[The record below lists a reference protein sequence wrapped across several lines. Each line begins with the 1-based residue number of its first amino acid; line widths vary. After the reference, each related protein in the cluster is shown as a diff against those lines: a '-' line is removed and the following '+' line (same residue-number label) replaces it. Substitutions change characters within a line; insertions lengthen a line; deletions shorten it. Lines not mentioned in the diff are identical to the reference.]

1 MKKIGFLFGDEIEF
15 SRAVM
20 EIINSDKKLGF
31 EAEEIK
37 LGILNLE
44 DKSQYSVILDRF
56 SIRFPFYKSVM
67 RFFEQQG
74 TKIVNSPKEYM
85 EYDNFLGAFELKKIK
100 INVPKMAIIPS
111 KALPEG
117 VDGSMLGNLIYP
129 LNWDEMFDK
138 IGFPANIMLNN
149 SKNGLY
155 DCFKIYNQ
163 QEFYPIYDMS
173 ADKTLIL
180 QQAFEQA
187 DYFRVFVVGSEKY
200 MLNYDIN
207 KPLRNRYSL
216 IEQETDDKTAK
227 KIDTIIKTIKKHFDM
242 DIFDIDCVL
251 VNEKIYVNYIDK
263 SIPNIDAL
271 FLPEECYKWLT
282 EKTAELLINYAKKA
296 DVKAPKAVAKTK
308 TTTTTKKTAAK
319 KTTTKK

>member
-15 SRAVM
+15 SKAVM
-20 EIINSDKKLGF
+20 EVINSDNNLDVK
-31 EAEEIK
+31 AEEIK
-37 LGILNLE
+37 LGILGLE
-44 DKSQYSVILDRF
+44 DKSQYSVIFDRF

-74 TKIVNSPKEYM
+74 TKIVNSTKEYM

-129 LNWDEMFDK
+129 LNWEEMFDK

-149 SKNGLY
+149 SKNGIY

-173 ADKTLIL
+173 ADETLIL

-187 DYFRVFVVGSEKY
+187 DYFKVFVVGSEKY

-282 EKTAELLINYAKKA
+282 EKTAELLINYVKKTA
-296 DVKAPKAVAKTK
+296 VKTSKTVDK
-308 TTTTTKKTAAK
+308 TRTTTSKKTAAK
-319 KTTTKK
+319 KTITKK

>member
-15 SRAVM
+15 SKAVM
-20 EIINSDKKLGF
+20 EVINSDNNLDVK
-31 EAEEIK
+31 AEEIK
-37 LGILNLE
+37 LGILGLE
-44 DKSQYSVILDRF
+44 DKSQYSVIFDRF

-74 TKIVNSPKEYM
+74 TKIVNSTKEYM

-111 KALPEG
+111 KSLPEG
-117 VDGSMLGNLIYP
+117 VDGDMLGNLIYP
-129 LNWDEMFDK
+129 LNWEEMFDK

-149 SKNGLY
+149 SKNGIY

-173 ADKTLIL
+173 ADETLIL

-187 DYFRVFVVGSEKY
+187 DYFKVFVVGSEKY

-282 EKTAELLINYAKKA
+282 EKTAELLINYVKKTA
-296 DVKAPKAVAKTK
+296 VKTSKTVDK
-308 TTTTTKKTAAK
+308 TRTTTSKKTAAK
-319 KTTTKK
+319 KTITKK

>member
-1 MKKIGFLFGDEIEF
+1 
-15 SRAVM
+15 
-20 EIINSDKKLGF
+20 
-31 EAEEIK
+31 
-37 LGILNLE
+37 
-44 DKSQYSVILDRF
+44 
-56 SIRFPFYKSVM
+56 M

-74 TKIVNSPKEYM
+74 TKIVNSTKEYM

-129 LNWDEMFDK
+129 LNWEEMFDK

-149 SKNGLY
+149 SKNGIY

-173 ADKTLIL
+173 ADETLIL

-187 DYFRVFVVGSEKY
+187 DYFKVFVVGSEKY

-227 KIDTIIKTIKKHFDM
+227 K
-242 DIFDIDCVL
+242 
-251 VNEKIYVNYIDK
+251 NRYNY
-263 SIPNIDAL
+263 
-271 FLPEECYKWLT
+271 
-282 EKTAELLINYAKKA
+282 
-296 DVKAPKAVAKTK
+296 
-308 TTTTTKKTAAK
+308 
-319 KTTTKK
+319 